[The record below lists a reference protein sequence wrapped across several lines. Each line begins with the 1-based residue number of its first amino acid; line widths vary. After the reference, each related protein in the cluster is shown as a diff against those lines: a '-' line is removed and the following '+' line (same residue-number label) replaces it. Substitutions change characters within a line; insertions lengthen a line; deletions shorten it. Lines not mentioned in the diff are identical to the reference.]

1 MQLFLKIYLLFILFV
16 TILLSGCS
24 VMEQSDKEFTYRKY
38 LGCNGQEVR
47 FCLEPGAK
55 KHSIK

>member
-55 KHSIK
+55 KH